1 MRVRLD
7 MGVSY
12 LQVRGDVFLAYVL
25 QTAAVALW
33 LSRCTCVSSVKYE
46 PVVCPRPQFRC
57 ESFGQVA
64 LDCLYSGAVR
74 QADAARNPEYMGVY
88 GDYRL
93 VVYDRSDHIGS
104 LSSDSWQCL
113 KLRRL

>member
-25 QTAAVALW
+25 QAAGAALGFPG
-33 LSRCTCVSSVKYE
+33 RARVPSVKYE
-46 PVVCPRPQFRC
+46 PVVRLRAQFRRK
-57 ESFGQVA
+57 SFGQVA

-74 QADAARNPEYMGVY
+74 QSDAARNPEYMGVHR
-88 GDYRL
+88 DHRL
-93 VVYDRSDHIGS
+93 VIYY
-104 LSSDSWQCL
+104 
-113 KLRRL
+113 